1 MENLYPF
8 YKNLFSNNVPVYKK
22 SIFNYLKVINLPK
35 YCIEERK
42 LCELTKKGTKNL
54 VNKIAN
60 NKIPGNDVLTKEFFE
75 TLLFEIKN
83 LLLLSFK
90 NGFLTEELGTS
101 EKEIIKLLGKKK
113 DIRLIKKRR
122 PTSLLNSDVKLI
134 SKALAKRI
142 KKLLFS
148 LISPTQT
155 VYLEEVYM

>member
-113 DIRLIKKRR
+113 RYKV
-122 PTSLLNSDVKLI
+122 N
-134 SKALAKRI
+134 
-142 KKLLFS
+142 
-148 LISPTQT
+148 
-155 VYLEEVYM
+155 